1 MNVALR
7 SCIITDSPV
16 RRNYEGMLAAQ
27 YLLHHQNVIDIVAQ
41 LMNNVSVKRVKSV
54 DNVKNRIRTRLAIV
68 LVFTNRE
75 ILRRIDELFLVA
87 SMQRPY
93 HRLLSTIS

>member
-27 YLLHHQNVIDIVAQ
+27 YLLHHRNAIDIVAQ
-41 LMNNVSVKRVKSV
+41 VMNDVSVKSV

-75 ILRRIDELFLVA
+75 NR
-87 SMQRPY
+87 
-93 HRLLSTIS
+93 